1 MAKELVC
8 FCRQMTVQFE
18 YRQWLFGLQVTVD
31 NRGIDFA
38 KEQKIAN
45 RSPLEMPRVGSI
57 GVDLKLK

>member
-1 MAKELVC
+1 
-8 FCRQMTVQFE
+8 MTVQFE

-38 KEQKIAN
+38 REQEIAYCVA
-45 RSPLEMPRVGSI
+45 LEMPGVGNI